1 MTGAPLE
8 VTIRFQA
15 NLLVQPVEELSLFQE
30 VPRIF
35 MPAMWFEQKFS
46 MDEAMARKIK
56 IAVQIPWIGRIA
68 GLVLLGVG
76 IVFVIISTMIACL
89 QSKRAKRQQ
98 METNFNDG
106 KVDTREKKEVSPLLT
121 RQFRPQITQHKRD
134 LTN

>member
-1 MTGAPLE
+1 
-8 VTIRFQA
+8 
-15 NLLVQPVEELSLFQE
+15 
-30 VPRIF
+30 
-35 MPAMWFEQKFS
+35 MWFEQKFS

-68 GLVLLGVG
+68 GLVLLSVG